1 MAEASEKSFPF
12 DAKDVN
18 GVYDRV
24 YIAEDFA
31 RYFRRFITTGV
42 FMDQATNLQIIANG
56 DMTVT
61 LKPGGL
67 ITEGYGYENED
78 DIIIQIDPADGVL
91 NRIDRIAITWSRKD
105 RDIHYTVQKGV
116 SGYEPVVPEARRTAE
131 YRDYVVADVYVAAG
145 AISIRQADITDQR
158 LNSTLCGLAAAFCK
172 IDTTKIFN
180 QFMDWFQKIRDEGET
195 GLEELLSSHNETLTQ
210 YEQQH
215 NEALTKYEEQ
225 HDKRITEYEKQQFER
240 CDSLLNE
247 LYGLISDTAAG
258 ELKLEIDAVGDR
270 MEKAEE
276 ALGEE
281 DIADIGSGSVT
292 GAIRHIWEL
301 LRALTANGA
310 ITEVKIV
317 DALPVDAASH
327 PTTFYW
333 VKG

>member
-12 DAKDVN
+12 DAEDVN
-18 GVYDRV
+18 GVYDRC

-31 RYFRRFITTGV
+31 RYFRLFISSGV
-42 FMDQATNLQIIANG
+42 FMEKSTNLQVIANG

-61 LKPGGL
+61 LKPGN
-67 ITEGYGYENED
+67 IIIDGYGYENED
-78 DIIIQIDPADGVL
+78 DIIVQIEPADGVL

-105 RDIHYTVQKGV
+105 RDIHYTLQKGV

-131 YRDYVVADVYVAAG
+131 YKDYVVADIYVAAG

-215 NEALTKYEEQ
+215 NEALTQYEEQ
-225 HDKRITEYEKQQFER
+225 HDRRITEYENQQFER
-240 CDSLLNE
+240 CDSLLEE

-270 MEKAEE
+270 VGKVEE

-281 DIADIGSGSVT
+281 DISDIGSGSVT
-292 GAIRHIWEL
+292 GAIRHIWKL
-301 LRALTANGA
+301 LRALTDDWAFEE
-310 ITEVKIV
+310 TKIV
-317 DALPVDAASH
+317 DALPADAADH

-333 VKG
+333 TKG